1 MTLWTFCAD
10 GIGGQQAAGSWASLA
25 LVLAIAI
32 GPTGCAW
39 FATKPEI
46 APDRYAPP
54 ASSQPWQPAPGTEGE
69 WAIPA
74 AERAPDRVPE
84 PHATTPPPAVPKYNL
99 PELIGI
105 ALTNNPSTRVAW
117 ERARAAAAS
126 YGASRSAYYPTLTTE
141 TPAGY
146 IRELEE
152 LTKGHVGVVKK
163 SFAEPSLRLTY
174 LLLDFGRRSAD
185 DEMFRQQLA
194 AANFTF
200 NRALQTVVFQTQRAS
215 YGLAAAKAGVVAAE
229 QNLELATTDLQ
240 AVQSRLDLGL
250 ATEPVLRLA
259 RARVAQSRF
268 DLANA
273 HLFVREAQAS
283 LALAIGLAANAP
295 FDVESLESQ
304 RLPAP
309 VRTEIGE
316 LIAEAVRQRPDLAGQ
331 VASLNARAA
340 GIERA
345 RSAFYPSLDLRA
357 GYGEQIWDFTF
368 QGPPTEKTLQPQYVG
383 QITLTWDLF
392 TGFKRL
398 NLLRQAEADRA
409 AAAASLRSDELDAIA
424 EVWRAYYAFE
434 STKEKYAAAEAL
446 LTASQEAYAANLET
460 YRQGLSTI
468 VELLTAERDLA
479 NARFAMIQ
487 STADLLTASAAVSYA
502 IGAVETPPP

>member
-1 MTLWTFCAD
+1 MRTTR
-10 GIGGQQAAGSWASLA
+10 ASRALILA
-25 LVLAIAI
+25 LTV
-32 GPTGCAW
+32 GPIGCAW

-46 APDRYAPP
+46 APNHHAPP
-54 ASSQPWQPAPGTEGE
+54 AASQPWQPSPGTEGQ
-69 WAIPA
+69 WSVPA
-74 AERAPDRVPE
+74 AEHAPDRVPE
-84 PHATTPPPAVPKYNL
+84 PQPITAPKYDL
-99 PELIGI
+99 PGLIGI

-126 YGASRSAYYPTLTTE
+126 YGASRSAYYPTLTAE
-141 TPAGY
+141 TSAGY
-146 IRELEE
+146 VREIEE
-152 LTKGHVGVVKK
+152 LPGAVGVVKK

-185 DEMFRQQLA
+185 DEIFRQQLA

-229 QNLELATTDLQ
+229 QNLELATTDLE

-259 RARVAQSRF
+259 RARVAQARF

-309 VRTEIGE
+309 VRAEIGE
-316 LIAEAVRQRPDLAGQ
+316 LIAEAVRQRPDLAAQ
-331 VASLNARAA
+331 VAALNARQA
-340 GIERA
+340 GVERA
-345 RSAFYPSLDLRA
+345 RAAFYPSVDLQG

-368 QGPPTEKTLQPQYVG
+368 QGPPTEKTLQPRYVG

-409 AAAASLRSDELDAIA
+409 AAVASLRSDELDAIA

-434 STKEKYAAAEAL
+434 STREKYAAAEAL

-502 IGAVETPPP
+502 IGAVKTPPP

>member
-1 MTLWTFCAD
+1 MRR
-10 GIGGQQAAGSWASLA
+10 AALPLA
-25 LVLAIAI
+25 VAGL
-32 GPTGCAW
+32 TGCAY
-39 FATKPEI
+39 FAAQPEL

-54 ASSQPWQPAPGTEGE
+54 SSSRPWRPAADSRKDY
-69 WAIPA
+69 AIPA
-74 AERAPDRVPE
+74 AERAPDRVAE
-84 PHATTPPPAVPKYNL
+84 PQPSTAPVGVPRYDL
-99 PELIGI
+99 PELIAI

-117 ERARAAAAS
+117 EQARAAAAS
-126 YGASRSAYYPTLTTE
+126 WGASRAAYYPTVSTE

-146 IRELEE
+146 TRELEP
-152 LTKGHVGVVKK
+152 LPGSVGVLEQ
-163 SFAEPSLRLTY
+163 SYAEPSLRLTY

-215 YGLAAAKAGVVAAE
+215 YALAAAKAGVVAAE
-229 QNLELATTDLQ
+229 QNLELARTDDG
-240 AVQSRLDLGL
+240 AVESRVELGL
-250 ATEPVLRLA
+250 ATDPALRLS
-259 RARVAQSRF
+259 RARVAQSQF

-273 HLFVREAQAS
+273 RLFVREAQAN

-295 FDVESLESQ
+295 FDVESLDTQ

-309 VRTEIGE
+309 VATEIGQ
-316 LIAEAVRQRPDLAGQ
+316 LIADALRQRPDLAAQ
-331 VASLNARAA
+331 VASLHARQAGIQRARA
-340 GIERA
+340 
-345 RSAFYPSLDLRA
+345 AFYPSLNLRA
-357 GYGEQIWDFTF
+357 GYGEQIWDFQLAGATT
-368 QGPPTEKTLQPQYVG
+368 QKTLQPQYAG

-392 TGFKRL
+392 TGFKRQ

-409 AAAASLRSDELDAIA
+409 AAAASLQSGQLDAIA
-424 EVWRAYYAFE
+424 EVWRANYEFE
-434 STKEKYAAAEAL
+434 STREKYAAAEAL
-446 LTASQEAYAANLET
+446 LAASQEAYAANLET

-502 IGAVETPPP
+502 IGAVEPPKSEAEDAAGSDPR

>member
-1 MTLWTFCAD
+1 M
-10 GIGGQQAAGSWASLA
+10 
-25 LVLAIAI
+25 
-32 GPTGCAW
+32 GPAGCAW
-39 FATKPEI
+39 FAAQPEI

-54 ASSQPWQPAPGTEGE
+54 AVSQSWQPPPGTEGE
-69 WAIPA
+69 WKIPA
-74 AERAPDRVPE
+74 AERAPDRVPA
-84 PHATTPPPAVPKYNL
+84 PHAITPQPAAPTYDLPK
-99 PELIGI
+99 LIGI
-105 ALTNNPSTRVAW
+105 ALANNPSTHVAW
-117 ERARAAAAS
+117 EHARAAAAS
-126 YGASRSAYYPTLTTE
+126 YGASRSAYYPTVSTE

-146 IRELEE
+146 TRELEE
-152 LTKGHVGVVKK
+152 LPKGQSAAVKK

-185 DEMFRQQLA
+185 DQVFRQQLA

-200 NRALQTVVFQTQRAS
+200 NRAVQTVVFQTQRAS
-215 YGLAAAKAGVVAAE
+215 YGLAAAKEGVVAAE

-304 RLPAP
+304 GLPAP
-309 VRTEIGE
+309 VRAEIGE
-316 LIAEAVRQRPDLAGQ
+316 LIAEAVRQRPDLAAG
-331 VASLNARAA
+331 VASLNAREA
-340 GIERA
+340 GVQRA
-345 RSAFYPSLDLRA
+345 RSEFYPSVDLRA

-368 QGPPTEKTLQPQYVG
+368 QGPPTEKTLQPQYAG

-392 TGFKRL
+392 TGFRRL

-409 AAAASLRSDELDAIA
+409 AAAATLRSDELGAIA

-479 NARFAMIQ
+479 NARFVMIQ

-502 IGAVETPPP
+502 IGAVQAPPP